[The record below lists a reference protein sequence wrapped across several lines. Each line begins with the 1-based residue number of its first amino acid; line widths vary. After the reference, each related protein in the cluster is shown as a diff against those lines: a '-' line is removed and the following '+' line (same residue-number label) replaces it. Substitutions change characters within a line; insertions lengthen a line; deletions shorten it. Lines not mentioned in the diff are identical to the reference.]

1 MKKLFLTLSAIVAVS
16 SLASAQAA
24 DWANHP
30 RYAAANAALTQSP
43 EVVFMGNSIT
53 DGWDDH
59 HNEFFTDNNFACRGI
74 SGQVSGQ
81 MLCRFY
87 SDVIDLKPKAVVI
100 LAGVN
105 DIAGNQGPMDI
116 QHIVEN
122 VFSMCELARQH
133 GIRPLIASCLPA
145 DTIPWNPA
153 VVNIAAQIPVMNE
166 MFKKYAEENGITYVD
181 YYSALTTPEGALD
194 PRYCNDHIHPTRAG
208 YDVMEPIVLAA
219 LKSEALCC
227 NKDPKCND
235 KKKHG
240 RKHKR

>member
-16 SLASAQAA
+16 SLASAQAQ

-30 RYAAANAALTQSP
+30 RYAAANAALTQTP

-59 HNEFFTDNNFACRGI
+59 HNEFFTDNNYACRGI
-74 SGQVSGQ
+74 SGQVTGQ

-100 LAGVN
+100 LAGTN
-105 DIAGNQGPMDI
+105 DIAGNQGAMDLN
-116 QHIVEN
+116 HIAEN
-122 VFSMCELARQH
+122 VFSMAELARQH

-145 DTIPWNPA
+145 DTIPWNHA
-153 VVNIAAQIPVMNE
+153 VVNVSSKIQQLNTMLSD
-166 MFKKYAEENGITYVD
+166 YAKANGITYID
-181 YYSALTTPEGALD
+181 YYTALTTPEGALN
-194 PRYCNDHIHPTRAG
+194 PAYTNDGIHPTRAG

-219 LKSEALCC
+219 LKSEAPRG
-227 NKDPKCND
+227 NKDAKGRD
-235 KKKHG
+235 KKPRS
-240 RKHKR
+240 RKHRK